1 MKTAFALIAI
11 SFLAGAGS
19 ARAEFTFACGA
30 NSEQGVDQAQVAF
43 VDSLDGPMKLMLAGH
58 AVADEKLGVKSL
70 DKGRWLVSVD
80 EGANLGVRQFVFV
93 QGAGASVQLSRVSEK
108 GDLMKGAKLPCLF
121 VQK

>member
-11 SFLAGAGS
+11 SFLAGATS
-19 ARAEFTFACGA
+19 AHAEFTFACGA
-30 NSEQGVDQAQVAF
+30 NSDQGVEQAQVAF
-43 VDSLDGPMKLMLAGH
+43 VDSLDAPMKLLLAGH
-58 AVADEKLGVKSL
+58 PVADEKLGVKSL

-80 EGANLGVRQFVFV
+80 EGANLGVRQYVFV
-93 QGAGASVQLSRVSEK
+93 QGAAASVQLSRVSEK